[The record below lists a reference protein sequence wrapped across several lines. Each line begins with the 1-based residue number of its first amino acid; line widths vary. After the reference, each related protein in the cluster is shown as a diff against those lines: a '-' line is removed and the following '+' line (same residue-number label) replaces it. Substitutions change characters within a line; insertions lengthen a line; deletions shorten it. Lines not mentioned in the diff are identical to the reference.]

1 MDMGMYIFYFLSKKT
16 NMQKTINSVEEMIKL
31 GYELAT
37 EYNFDKV
44 LLHGNLWAGK
54 THFTKW
60 WTEWILA
67 KTNKAC
73 PPNGGSDEVPEGWNA
88 YDINSPT
95 YNVNSPTYVYYH
107 TYGDILHLDMYR
119 LAEYSDLVEKGILDQ
134 ILEHDYVAIERPRHE
149 SAYIDNKFH
158 KIEINK
164 IDENTRI
171 VKIDE

>member
-1 MDMGMYIFYFLSKKT
+1 
-16 NMQKTINSVEEMIKL
+16 MQKTINSVEEMIKL
-31 GYELAT
+31 GYDLAT
-37 EYNFDKV
+37 EHNFDKV

-67 KTNKAC
+67 KTNKSE
-73 PPNGGSDEVPEGWNA
+73 NI
-88 YDINSPT
+88 YDINNPI

-119 LAEYSDLVEKGILDQ
+119 LEEYSDLVEKGILDQ
-134 ILEHDYVAIERPRHE
+134 ILDHDYVAIERPRHE

-158 KIEINK
+158 KIEITK
-164 IDENTRI
+164 VDENTRI